1 MKNILTSAAIVTALF
16 CGAAIAQDTTPS
28 STNPSTATPQTQA
41 ATPSTQPTH
50 VAKIAPGSVIP
61 VQLTKTVDA
70 KKVKTGD
77 EVIAKVT
84 QDMKTTSGEILVPK
98 DAKVVG
104 HVTQAQ
110 ARNKDQRESQV
121 GIEFDR
127 TETKAGEMQMP
138 MSIQAII
145 GQQNNSANSSSGN
158 EQPYSAPSTAPSSAP
173 AGGMGGGSSQRSS
186 GASEPTPPPTASP
199 SATGGAPTESQTSA
213 KAMPPITTHTQ
224 GVVGISNMTLSSGPN
239 GAQGSLVS
247 SDKNNVKLE
256 SGTLMLLRV
265 NQ

>member
-1 MKNILTSAAIVTALF
+1 MKNILTSAAIVTALC
-16 CGAAIAQDTTPS
+16 CGAALAQNTTTSP
-28 STNPSTATPQTQA
+28 TNPNTAAPQTQA

-77 EVIAKVT
+77 QVIAKVT
-84 QDMKTTSGEILVPK
+84 QDMKTTTGEILVPK

-104 HVTQAQ
+104 HVTEAQ
-110 ARNKDQRESQV
+110 ARNKEQKESQV

-127 TETKAGEMQMP
+127 TETKSGEMQMP

-145 GQQNNSANSSSGN
+145 GQQNNNSNQSSSS
-158 EQPYSAPSTAPSSAP
+158 EQPYSTPSAAPSSAP
-173 AGGMGGGSSQRSS
+173 TGGMGGGSSQRS
-186 GASEPTPPPTASP
+186 GMSEPTPPTPQP
-199 SATGGAPTESQTSA
+199 SATGSTPSEPQTNA
-213 KAMPPITTHTQ
+213 KANPPITTHTQ
-224 GVVGISNMTLSSGPN
+224 GVVGISNMSLSSGPN
-239 GAQGSLVS
+239 GAQGSVVS

-265 NQ
+265 DQ

>member
-1 MKNILTSAAIVTALF
+1 MKNILTSAAIVTALC
-16 CGAAIAQDTTPS
+16 CGASLAQSTTPS
-28 STNPSTATPQTQA
+28 STNPNTAPQTQTATPSA
-41 ATPSTQPTH
+41 QPTH

-84 QDMKTTSGEILVPK
+84 QDMKTTTGEILVPK

-104 HVTQAQ
+104 HVTEAQ
-110 ARNKDQRESQV
+110 ARNKGQKESQV

-127 TETKAGEMQMP
+127 TETKSGEMQMP

-145 GQQNNSANSSSGN
+145 GQQNNNSNQSSSN
-158 EQPYSAPSTAPSSAP
+158 EHPYSEPSAAPSSAP
-173 AGGMGGGSSQRSS
+173 TGGMAGGSSQRS
-186 GASEPTPPPTASP
+186 GMSEPTPPTPQP
-199 SATGGAPTESQTSA
+199 SATGSTPSEPQTNA
-213 KAMPPITTHTQ
+213 KATPPITTHTQ

-239 GAQGSLVS
+239 GAQGSVVS
-247 SDKNNVKLE
+247 SEKNNVKLE

-265 NQ
+265 DQ

>member
-1 MKNILTSAAIVTALF
+1 MEGERFMKNILTSAAIVTALF

-28 STNPSTATPQTQA
+28 STNPSAATPQTQA

-84 QDMKTTSGEILVPK
+84 QDMKTTNGEILVPK

-110 ARNKDQRESQV
+110 ARNKDQKESQV

-145 GQQNNSANSSSGN
+145 GQQKTARILPREMNSPIRRLQRHPR
-158 EQPYSAPSTAPSSAP
+158 QPLLAEWAVAVRRGHRVQVNQHHHRLHLLQRRAARRLNRRRAPRPCL
-173 AGGMGGGSSQRSS
+173 R
-186 GASEPTPPPTASP
+186 
-199 SATGGAPTESQTSA
+199 
-213 KAMPPITTHTQ
+213 
-224 GVVGISNMTLSSGPN
+224 
-239 GAQGSLVS
+239 
-247 SDKNNVKLE
+247 
-256 SGTLMLLRV
+256 LLRIRKA
-265 NQ
+265 

>member
-1 MKNILTSAAIVTALF
+1 MKSILTSAAMVTALC
-16 CGAAIAQDTTPS
+16 CGAALAQNTTPS
-28 STNPSTATPQTQA
+28 STNPNTAAPQTQA
-41 ATPSTQPTH
+41 ATASTQPTH

-84 QDMKTTSGEILVPK
+84 QDMKTTTGEILVPK

-110 ARNKDQRESQV
+110 PRSKDQKESQV

-127 TETKAGEMQMP
+127 TETKSGEMQMP

-145 GQQNNSANSSSGN
+145 GQQNNGANSSSGN
-158 EQPYSAPSTAPSSAP
+158 EQPYSTPSAAPSSAP
-173 AGGMGGGSSQRSS
+173 TGGMGGGSSQRS
-186 GASEPTPPPTASP
+186 GMSEPTPPPTASP
-199 SATGGAPTESQTSA
+199 SATGGTPSEPQTNA
-213 KAMPPITTHTQ
+213 KTNPPITTHTQ
-224 GVVGISNMTLSSGPN
+224 GVVGISNLTLSSGPN
-239 GAQGSLVS
+239 GAQGSVVS

-265 NQ
+265 DR

>member
-1 MKNILTSAAIVTALF
+1 MKNILTSAAIVTALC
-16 CGAAIAQDTTPS
+16 CGGALAQKTTPS
-28 STNPSTATPQTQA
+28 STNPNTAAPQTQA
-41 ATPSTQPTH
+41 AAPSTQPAH

-84 QDMKTTSGEILVPK
+84 QDMKTTTGEILVPK

-104 HVTQAQ
+104 HVTEAQ
-110 ARNKDQRESQV
+110 ARNKEQKESQV

-127 TETKAGEMQMP
+127 TETKSGEMQMP

-145 GQQNNSANSSSGN
+145 GEQNISANPSSGN
-158 EQPYSAPSTAPSSAP
+158 EQPYSTPSAAPSSAP
-173 AGGMGGGSSQRSS
+173 TGGMGGGSAQRS
-186 GASEPTPPPTASP
+186 GMNEPTPPTAQP
-199 SATGGAPTESQTSA
+199 SATGGTPNEPQTNA
-213 KAMPPITTHTQ
+213 KANPPITTHTQ

-239 GAQGSLVS
+239 GAQGSVVS

-265 NQ
+265 DQ